1 LGVKKELILDKRIEE
16 DYKFESLKKD
26 PTKMTDQEQRRKI
39 KTLAEKYDPP
49 KRVEIKELELLL
61 KHIFEFQDVETKR
74 KINICREVAF
84 IIKDLAVL
92 YNMCYESSEKI

>member
-1 LGVKKELILDKRIEE
+1 
-16 DYKFESLKKD
+16 
-26 PTKMTDQEQRRKI
+26 MTDQEQRLKI

-61 KHIFEFQDVETKR
+61 KHIFEFKDVNTRR
-74 KINICREVAF
+74 KNNICKEVAF

-92 YNMCYESSEKI
+92 YNMCYESSDRI